1 LLRFRGIII
10 LVTFLVISILAITI
24 NPIKINDWERG
35 DNNNFLGMVLGLDL
49 KGGTHL
55 VYSIKSTIG
64 EEPTVD
70 DAEGVRRIIDKR
82 VNEFGVSEANV
93 QLLGTPPNKIL
104 IQIPSQSGDKISFSF
119 SKNSP
124 EIDIITTKINDLE
137 INDFELEVIDKRVDS
152 FSVKEFLLTTSSSM
166 EQSQI
171 DQLKDYLS
179 NDVTAIVKANFSPNR
194 VEGKKEGEDLDF
206 PKLSDVES
214 ILNEEDINYIELD
227 DKGFGEFHISL
238 INFGYLDDNLSEKI
252 MFALSKLDYN
262 LVNLQTEG
270 NLDTFTVSGGI
281 QSAKRLIGSTA
292 QLDFRVRECGK
303 NKPEEL
309 DANVWELVKCYDSQ
323 YYNEV
328 ATGIESKNLTD
339 ASPGTVPELSRPV
352 VNVVFDEDGSDIFYE
367 ITNRISKTGDLLAIY
382 LDDEELVTP
391 GADKAISG
399 GRAYIYGKDIDGERA
414 REIAVQLRSGALPA
428 KLELIQERNVD
439 AVLGSESLSKSLT
452 AGIIGFILVLIFM
465 ISYYKIPGVISSIT
479 LVVYVLFLIA
489 LFKVL
494 PVTLT
499 LSGAAALILSIGFA
513 VDANILISE
522 RIKEEL
528 LSGRNLLN
536 SITVGFDRAWPSI
549 RDGNFSTLITAVVL
563 YWFGSNFSTSLMQG
577 FALTL
582 GLGVLLS
589 MITSFQV
596 NRIITRLVTR
606 NSKISQYNLFIP
618 IVKNKTKEGVK

>member
-10 LVTFLVISILAITI
+10 LVTFLVISLLAITI

>member
-1 LLRFRGIII
+1 MRFKGIIV
-10 LVTFLVISILAITI
+10 LGVCLVISLLAIFI
-24 NPIKINDWERG
+24 NPIKINNWERG
-35 DNNNFLGMVLGLDL
+35 NNDNLLGMVLGLDL

-55 VYSIKSTIG
+55 VYSITSTAG
-64 EEPTVD
+64 EEPTIE
-70 DAEGVRRIIDKR
+70 DAEGVRKIIDKR

-104 IQIPSQSGDKISFSF
+104 VQIPSQSGDQITFSF
-119 SKNSP
+119 SDDGPTMDEIKN
-124 EIDIITTKINDLE
+124 EISSAGLTDYKIEKIEEEYIVNYEQTLGLGTSE
-137 INDFELEVIDKRVDS
+137 KIQSNLANS
-152 FSVKEFLLTTSSSM
+152 FPVKVM
-166 EQSQI
+166 I
-171 DQLKDYLS
+171 
-179 NDVTAIVKANFSPNR
+179 NFSPIR
-194 VEGKKEGEDLDF
+194 LEGKKEGEDLEF
-206 PKLSDVES
+206 PNIEDLEPLLKDSNIEYEQ
-214 ILNEEDINYIELD
+214 LNDL
-227 DKGFGEFHISL
+227 GFGAWEL
-238 INFGYLDDNLSEKI
+238 IVSNFGYGDESLAEEIMLSLSETK
-252 MFALSKLDYN
+252 YN
-262 LVNLQTEG
+262 LVNLQPKGEL
-270 NLDTFTVSGGI
+270 NNFIISGGI

-303 NKPEEL
+303 EKPEEL
-309 DANVWELVKCYDSQ
+309 DINVWELVKCYDPQ

-339 ASPGTVPELSRPV
+339 ASPGTVPELSQPV

-367 ITNRISKTGDLLAIY
+367 VTDRISRTGDLLSIY
-382 LDDEELVTP
+382 LDNEELVSP

-399 GRAYIYGKDIDGERA
+399 GRAYIYGKDIDAERA
-414 REIAVQLRSGALPA
+414 REISVQLRSGALPA

-439 AVLGSESLSKSLT
+439 AVLGSESLTKSLT

-465 ISYYKIPGVISSIT
+465 ISYYKIPGIIASLTLIIYLVFVIAI
-479 LVVYVLFLIA
+479 
-489 LFKVL
+489 FKIL

-528 LSGRNLLN
+528 LAGRNLLN

-549 RDGNFSTLITAVVL
+549 RDGNFSTIITALVL
-563 YWFGSNFSTSLMQG
+563 YWFGSNFSTSIMQG

-582 GLGVLLS
+582 GIGVLLS

-596 NRIITRLVTR
+596 NRILVRLITTS
-606 NSKISQYNLFIP
+606 NFFDKTNLFIP
-618 IVKNKTKEGVK
+618 ISKKTNTDGDA

>member
-1 LLRFRGIII
+1 MRFKGIIV
-10 LVTFLVISILAITI
+10 LAVCLVISLLAIFI
-24 NPIKINDWERG
+24 NPIKINNWERG
-35 DNNNFLGMVLGLDL
+35 NNDNLLGMVLGLDL

-55 VYSIKSTIG
+55 VYSILSTTG
-64 EEPTVD
+64 EDPTVE
-70 DAEGVRRIIDKR
+70 DAEGVRKIIDKR

-104 IQIPSQSGDKISFSF
+104 VQIPSQSGDQITFSF
-119 SKNSP
+119 SDDDPNIDDIKDKISSAGLSEYQIEKIENQYIVTYEQTLGLGTSEKIQSNLANSFP
-124 EIDIITTKINDLE
+124 
-137 INDFELEVIDKRVDS
+137 
-152 FSVKEFLLTTSSSM
+152 VKVM
-166 EQSQI
+166 I
-171 DQLKDYLS
+171 
-179 NDVTAIVKANFSPNR
+179 NFSPIR
-194 VEGKKEGEDLDF
+194 LEGKKEGEDLEF
-206 PKLSDVES
+206 PNVYDLEPLLKES
-214 ILNEEDINYIELD
+214 NIEYDEFNNL
-227 DKGFGEFHISL
+227 GFGAWEL
-238 INFGYLDDNLSEKI
+238 ILSNFGYGDESLAEEIMLSLSETK
-252 MFALSKLDYN
+252 YN
-262 LVNLQTEG
+262 LVNLQPQGE
-270 NLDTFTVSGGI
+270 LDNFVISGGI

-303 NKPEEL
+303 VKPEDL
-309 DANVWELVKCYDSQ
+309 DINVWELVKCYDPQ

-339 ASPGTVPELSRPV
+339 ASPGTVAELSQPV
-352 VNVVFDEDGSDIFYE
+352 VNVVFDDDGSDIFYE
-367 ITNRISKTGDLLAIY
+367 VTDRISRTGDLLAIY
-382 LDDEELVTP
+382 LDNEELVSP

-399 GRAYIYGKDIDGERA
+399 GRAYIYGKDIDAERA

-439 AVLGSESLSKSLT
+439 AVLGSESLTKSLT

-465 ISYYKIPGVISSIT
+465 ISYYKIPGIIASLTLIIYLVFVIAI
-479 LVVYVLFLIA
+479 
-489 LFKVL
+489 FKIL

-528 LSGRNLLN
+528 LAGRNLLN

-549 RDGNFSTLITAVVL
+549 RDGNFSTIITALVL
-563 YWFGSNFSTSLMQG
+563 YWFGSNFSTSIMQG

-582 GLGVLLS
+582 GVGVLLS

-596 NRIITRLVTR
+596 NRILVRLITT
-606 NSKISQYNLFIP
+606 SNLFDKTNLFVP
-618 IVKNKTKEGVK
+618 ISKRNTDGDA